1 MSINNRKAYH
11 EYFILEEI
19 VAGVQLLGS
28 EVKSLREGNAN
39 INDSYVYINDNEVYI
54 RGMFI
59 SKYKESSWMNH
70 EEVRD
75 RKLLLTKKQIRDL
88 QKQLKV
94 NGTTIVPLSV
104 FTNKGRFKVNIA
116 VAKGKKNYDKKATL
130 KEKDIKKQTDREL
143 NR

>member
-19 VAGVQLLGS
+19 VAGIQLFGS

-39 INDSYVYINDNEVYI
+39 INDSYVFINENEVYL

-59 SKYKESSWMNH
+59 SKYKQSSWVDH

-75 RKLLLTKKQIRDL
+75 RKLLLTKKQIKDL
-88 QKQLKV
+88 QKELKV
-94 NGTTIVPLSV
+94 NGITIVPLSV
-104 FTNKGRFKVNIA
+104 YTVNGRFKVRIG
-116 VAKGKKNYDKKATL
+116 VAKGKKLYDKKTTL
-130 KEKDIKKQTDREL
+130 KEKDIRKQTDREL
-143 NR
+143 SG

>member
-19 VAGVQLLGS
+19 VAGIQLFGS

-39 INDSYVYINDNEVYI
+39 INDSYVFINENEVYL

-59 SKYKESSWMNH
+59 SKYKQSSWVDH

-75 RKLLLTKKQIRDL
+75 RKLLLTKKQIKDL
-88 QKQLKV
+88 QKELKV
-94 NGTTIVPLSV
+94 NGITIVPLSV
-104 FTNKGRFKVNIA
+104 YTVNGRFKVRIG
-116 VAKGKKNYDKKATL
+116 VAKGKKLYDKKATL
-130 KEKDIKKQTDREL
+130 KEKDIRKQTDREL
-143 NR
+143 SG